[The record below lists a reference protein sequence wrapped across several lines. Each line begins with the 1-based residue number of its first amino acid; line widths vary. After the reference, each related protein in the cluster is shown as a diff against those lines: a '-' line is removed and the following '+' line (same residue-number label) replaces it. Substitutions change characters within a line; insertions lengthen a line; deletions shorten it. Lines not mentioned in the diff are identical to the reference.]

1 MTIREAIDRVDNLLF
16 NTYTDAEKVAW
27 LSRLDERVALLVMGT
42 GSAGGPWYT
51 KDTETETELLVPS
64 PFDEIYIHWLMAQIN
79 YANGEIDKYNNAIA
93 LYNAEYEAYE
103 KWHHRNTRP
112 KAPGCWRM

>member
-27 LSRLDERVALLVMGT
+27 LSRLDERVALLVLGT
-42 GSAGGPWYT
+42 GSAGGPWYSEGT
-51 KDTETETELLVPS
+51 NMDTELLIQE
-64 PFDEIYIHWLMAQIN
+64 PFSEVYIHWLMAQIN

-93 LYNAEYEAYE
+93 VYNAEYTGYAEWY
-103 KWHHRNTRP
+103 HRNNRSRS
-112 KAPGCWRM
+112 PGNWVM